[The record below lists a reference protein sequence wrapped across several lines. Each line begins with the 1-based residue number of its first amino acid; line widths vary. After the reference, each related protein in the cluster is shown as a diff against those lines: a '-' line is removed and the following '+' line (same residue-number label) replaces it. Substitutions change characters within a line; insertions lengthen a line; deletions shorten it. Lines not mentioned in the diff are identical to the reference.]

1 MDPELVQLTKQSY
14 YDKIDMQY
22 VHLIIL
28 IVLLIIILYYMT
40 NGFGLLAGRRVS
52 QIDSAIVSTY
62 VPDAQVYAPGR
73 TVAAKSPEISNLG
86 MTPAQAMAAAGE
98 SEAGQSAAS
107 VDNFSVAFERFS
119 DPLPKLFGRENF
131 APYASILTPDIGRS
145 DAQFD
150 RSLRTTAPTIYD
162 QRSSEN
168 MLFNQLNA
176 ISIMTPL

>member
-1 MDPELVQLTKQSY
+1 MDPELVMLTKQSY
-14 YDKIDMQY
+14 NDKIDMQY
-22 VHLIIL
+22 VHLVIQ

-40 NGFGLLAGRRVS
+40 NGFGLLTVRRVA
-52 QIDSAIVSTY
+52 QVDSIVSTY
-62 VPDAQVYAPGR
+62 VP
-73 TVAAKSPEISNLG
+73 AATKNAASPAAPEISNLG

-98 SEAGQSAAS
+98 SEPGQSASS
-107 VDNFSVAFERFS
+107 VDNFSVAYEQFS

-176 ISIMTPL
+176 LSIMTPL

>member
-1 MDPELVQLTKQSY
+1 MDPELVMLTKQSY
-14 YDKIDMQY
+14 NDKIDMQY
-22 VHLIIL
+22 VHLVIL

-40 NGFGLLAGRRVS
+40 NGFGLLAGRRVA
-52 QIDSAIVSTY
+52 QVDSIVSTY
-62 VPDAQVYAPGR
+62 VPTKNAAAP
-73 TVAAKSPEISNLG
+73 AAPEISNLG

-98 SEAGQSAAS
+98 SEPGQSASS
-107 VDNFSVAFERFS
+107 VDNFSVAYEQFS

-176 ISIMTPL
+176 LSIMTPL